1 MKNFIEKTSTWA
13 GNISSISKLLI
24 GLFFLIFTIGT
35 EWYQIQV
42 NLKTNIKQEKDI
54 KDSKSYAEKIFNELS
69 QNIKKENKLQ
79 QEKFNE
85 TNKRFIEN
93 LNTLFKNWKPRKRF
107 SVIKVDDSTKLDNYN
122 PAPISLT
129 PEFLKEIQSI

>member
-54 KDSKSYAEKIFNELS
+54 KASKSYAETMFNKELE
-69 QNIKKENKLQ
+69 NIEKENKLQ
-79 QEKFNE
+79 QEKFKE
-85 TNKRFIEN
+85 TNKRLINSLEEFNKYKEKQEN
-93 LNTLFKNWKPRKRF
+93 
-107 SVIKVDDSTKLDNYN
+107 KLLQSRERISFLEGRLYN
-122 PAPISLT
+122 V
-129 PEFLKEIQSI
+129 K

>member
-54 KDSKSYAEKIFNELS
+54 KASKSYAETMFN
-69 QNIKKENKLQ
+69 
-79 QEKFNE
+79 
-85 TNKRFIEN
+85 
-93 LNTLFKNWKPRKRF
+93 
-107 SVIKVDDSTKLDNYN
+107 KVL
-122 PAPISLT
+122 
-129 PEFLKEIQSI
+129 

>member
-54 KDSKSYAEKIFNELS
+54 KASKSYAETMFNKLLE
-69 QNIKKENKLQ
+69 NIEKENKLQ
-79 QEKFNE
+79 QEKFKE
-85 TNKRFIEN
+85 TNKRLINSLEEFNKYKEKQEN
-93 LNTLFKNWKPRKRF
+93 
-107 SVIKVDDSTKLDNYN
+107 KLLQSRERISFLEGRLYN
-122 PAPISLT
+122 V
-129 PEFLKEIQSI
+129 K

>member
-1 MKNFIEKTSTWA
+1 LKNFIEKTSTWA

-42 NLKTNIKQEKDI
+42 NLKTNIKQEEDI

-93 LNTLFKNWKPRKRF
+93 LKEFNKYKETQENKLLQSRERISFLEGRLH
-107 SVIKVDDSTKLDNYN
+107 SIK
-122 PAPISLT
+122 
-129 PEFLKEIQSI
+129 

>member
-1 MKNFIEKTSTWA
+1 MKNFIEKTSTWE

-54 KDSKSYAEKIFNELS
+54 KASKSYAETMFNKVLE
-69 QNIKKENKLQ
+69 NIEKENKLQ
-79 QEKFNE
+79 QEKFKE
-85 TNKRFIEN
+85 TNKRLINSLEEFNKYKEKQEN
-93 LNTLFKNWKPRKRF
+93 
-107 SVIKVDDSTKLDNYN
+107 KLLQSRERISFLEGRLYN
-122 PAPISLT
+122 V
-129 PEFLKEIQSI
+129 K

>member
-42 NLKTNIKQEKDI
+42 NLKTNTKQEKDI
-54 KDSKSYAEKIFNELS
+54 KASKSYAETMFNKVLE
-69 QNIKKENKLQ
+69 NIEKENKLQ
-79 QEKFNE
+79 QEKFKE
-85 TNKRFIEN
+85 TNKRLINSLEEFNKYKEKQEN
-93 LNTLFKNWKPRKRF
+93 
-107 SVIKVDDSTKLDNYN
+107 KLLQSRERISFLEGRLYN
-122 PAPISLT
+122 V
-129 PEFLKEIQSI
+129 K

>member
-1 MKNFIEKTSTWA
+1 LKNFIEKTSTWA

-54 KDSKSYAEKIFNELS
+54 KASKSYAETMFNKVLE
-69 QNIKKENKLQ
+69 NIEKENKLQ
-79 QEKFNE
+79 QEKFKE
-85 TNKRFIEN
+85 TNKRLINSLEEFNKYKEKQEN
-93 LNTLFKNWKPRKRF
+93 
-107 SVIKVDDSTKLDNYN
+107 KLLQSRERISFLEGRLYN
-122 PAPISLT
+122 V
-129 PEFLKEIQSI
+129 K

>member
-13 GNISSISKLLI
+13 GNISNISKLLI

-54 KDSKSYAEKIFNELS
+54 KASKSYAETMFNKVLE
-69 QNIKKENKLQ
+69 NIEKENKLQ
-79 QEKFNE
+79 QEKFKE
-85 TNKRFIEN
+85 TNKRLINSLEEFNKYKEKQEN
-93 LNTLFKNWKPRKRF
+93 
-107 SVIKVDDSTKLDNYN
+107 KLLQSRERISFLEGRLYN
-122 PAPISLT
+122 V
-129 PEFLKEIQSI
+129 K

>member
-54 KDSKSYAEKIFNELS
+54 KASKSYAETMFNKVLE
-69 QNIKKENKLQ
+69 NIEKENKLQ
-79 QEKFNE
+79 QEKFKE
-85 TNKRFIEN
+85 TNKRLINSLEEFNKYKEKQEN
-93 LNTLFKNWKPRKRF
+93 
-107 SVIKVDDSTKLDNYN
+107 KLLQSRERISFLEGRLYN
-122 PAPISLT
+122 V
-129 PEFLKEIQSI
+129 K